1 MQLTKTALL
10 RLLRLACYLSAV
22 VVVVVV
28 VGGGGLGY
36 DESPREQFF
45 YNSNTIWGIEW
56 NFRPV

>member
-1 MQLTKTALL
+1 MTALL
-10 RLLRLACYLSAV
+10 RLLRLPCYLSA

-28 VGGGGLGY
+28 VGGGGLGLGY
-36 DESPREQFF
+36 DESSPREQFF